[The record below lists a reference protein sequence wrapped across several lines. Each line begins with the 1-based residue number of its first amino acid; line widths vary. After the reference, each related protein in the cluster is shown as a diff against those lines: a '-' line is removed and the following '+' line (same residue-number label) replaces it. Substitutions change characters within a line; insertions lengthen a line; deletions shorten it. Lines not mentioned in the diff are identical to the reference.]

1 MNQQEDFF
9 LKMVGKYIFEHPE
22 VMPKLISVLTEGIQN
37 RLSKE
42 QEKRAEI
49 ESCLAMALMRRSKSA
64 DGTLASKLANIQTYS
79 MCSYAAII
87 NELNGK
93 KDV

>member
-9 LKMVGKYIFEHPE
+9 LKMVSKYVFEHPDI
-22 VMPKLISVLTEGIQN
+22 MPKLISVLTEGIQN

-64 DGTLASKLANIQTYS
+64 DGTLASKLANIQSYS
-79 MCSYAAII
+79 MCSYESII
-87 NELNGK
+87 RELNK
-93 KDV
+93 EKNV

>member
-9 LKMVGKYIFEHPE
+9 LEMVNKYVFEHPE
-22 VMPKLISVLTEGIQN
+22 IMPKLISVLTDGIKN

-49 ESCLAMALMRRSKSA
+49 ESCLAMALARRSRSA
-64 DGTLASKLANIQTYS
+64 DGVLASKLENIQSYS
-79 MCSYAAII
+79 MFSYKSVIG
-87 NELNGK
+87 ELSK
-93 KDV
+93 EKSV